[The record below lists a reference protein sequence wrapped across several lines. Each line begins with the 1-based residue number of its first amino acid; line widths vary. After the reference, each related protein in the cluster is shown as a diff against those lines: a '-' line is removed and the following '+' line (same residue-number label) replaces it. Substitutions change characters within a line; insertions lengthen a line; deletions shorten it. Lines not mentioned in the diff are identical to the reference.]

1 MNTINDALSKLKIDD
16 DLLGKN
22 KNYTVDTYYKR
33 DELMNINGSNQ
44 IIHSLK
50 KLGYYNIDQNF
61 ECNRYIID
69 SLMLNSKILD
79 KTKTLNK
86 LCDEF
91 KETTE
96 YKKFLNN
103 INSRIGRALVLS
115 SFINSNDT
123 LNFYNALTLEELN
136 YLGY

>member
-16 DLLGKN
+16 NLLGIN
-22 KNYTVDTYYKR
+22 KNYTIDTYYKR
-33 DELMNINGSNQ
+33 DALMNINGSDH
-44 IIHSLK
+44 IINSLK

-69 SLMLNSKILD
+69 SLMLDSKNLD
-79 KTKTLNK
+79 KTKTIDK
-86 LCDEF
+86 LSEEF
-91 KETTE
+91 KETTK
-96 YKKFLNN
+96 YKTFVHN

-136 YLGY
+136 FLGY

>member
-1 MNTINDALSKLKIDD
+1 MNTINDDLNKLKIDD
-16 DLLGKN
+16 NLLGKN

-61 ECNRYIID
+61 ECNKYIMD

-79 KTKTLNK
+79 KTKTLDK
-86 LCDEF
+86 LSNEF

-96 YKKFLNN
+96 YKNFLNN

-136 YLGY
+136 YLDY

>member
-1 MNTINDALSKLKIDD
+1 MNTINDDLNKLKIDD
-16 DLLGKN
+16 NLLGTN

-61 ECNRYIID
+61 ECNKYIID

-79 KTKTLNK
+79 KTKTLDK
-86 LCDEF
+86 LSNEF

-96 YKKFLNN
+96 YKNFLNN

-136 YLGY
+136 YLDY

>member
-16 DLLGKN
+16 NLLGIN
-22 KNYTVDTYYKR
+22 KNYTIDTYYKR
-33 DELMNINGSNQ
+33 DALMNINGSDH
-44 IIHSLK
+44 IINSLK

-69 SLMLNSKILD
+69 SLMLDSKNLD
-79 KTKTLNK
+79 KTKTIDK
-86 LCDEF
+86 LSEEF
-91 KETTE
+91 KETTK
-96 YKKFLNN
+96 YKTFVHH

>member
-1 MNTINDALSKLKIDD
+1 MNTINDALSTLKIDD

-33 DELMNINGSNQ
+33 DVVMNINGCDQ
-44 IIHSLK
+44 IINSLK

-69 SLMLNSKILD
+69 SLMLDSKNLD
-79 KTKTLNK
+79 KTKTIDK
-86 LCDEF
+86 LSEEF
-91 KETTE
+91 KETTK
-96 YKKFLNN
+96 YKTFVHN

-136 YLGY
+136 FLGY